1 MTESQKPLRE
11 GPEAYLTETFRSLRL
26 QTTDIVKRITIMHFE
41 IARQKSKNQLL
52 VSCLKI
58 NCVLFLRFNHG
69 LSKIIQVQKKMLGEW

>member
-58 NCVLFLRFNHG
+58 NCVLFCNHG